1 MCMPGAYGN
10 QKRASD
16 PLGLELQVVV
26 SHRMR
31 ARNRLKVLCRAAN
44 ALNHRAIS
52 PASHKIVF
60 N

>member
-26 SHRMR
+26 SHRVR
-31 ARNRLKVLCRAAN
+31 VWNRLKVLCRAAN
-44 ALNHRAIS
+44 ALNH
-52 PASHKIVF
+52 
-60 N
+60 